1 MNEPRYC
8 SLLWTHLSNE
18 PGGTLRSCC
27 IARERISRPDGSD
40 YTLGEDS
47 IRDIFHSEYMKN
59 LRQEIREGKTPEN
72 CATCWI
78 DEDNGKESKRQLY
91 NGYAEWRYPDG
102 IDYMVEPDMPRDYQ
116 LILGNACNLK
126 CRTCN
131 ANYSSKWRKESID
144 RKIEFWEPPSKIDLH
159 DLEQSRFW
167 LDIEDWLPNVR
178 VLEIMGGEPFYMK
191 EFRKLIDKLVDM
203 GVSKNIMITLSTNGT
218 HYNDTLI
225 NKIVDNFENLGFNI
239 SLDGV
244 GDKFD
249 YLRHGD
255 NWEDNVIGNIDK
267 FYKLHTENDH
277 VNINITHTVSVWNFF
292 YLREFHDFF
301 ETHYPKFNIWNN
313 TVHFP
318 EWCEANVVPEPTK
331 NLIIDKVRNPENYGL
346 PAWDKDK
353 FEKDIKPLVEHTA
366 TDSKEEHWQ
375 KFIEQVNAGDVY
387 RQESFADTFS
397 ELYDILKGDM
407 VSI

>member
-1 MNEPRYC
+1 MSEPKHC

-47 IRDIFHSEYMKN
+47 IRDIFHSDYMKD
-59 LRQEIREGKTPEN
+59 LRHEIREGNKPEN

-102 IDYMVEPDMPRDYQ
+102 IDYEAEPDMPRDYQ

-144 RKIEFWEPPSKIDLH
+144 REISFWEPPSKIDLH
-159 DLEQSRFW
+159 DLENSKFW
-167 LDIEDWLPNVR
+167 LDIEDWLPHVK

-218 HYNDTLI
+218 FYNDKLI
-225 NKIVDNFENLGFNI
+225 DKIVGNFENLGFNI

-244 GDKFD
+244 AEKFD

-255 NWEDNVIGNIDK
+255 SWDNNVLANLDK
-267 FYKLHTENDH
+267 FYKLHTEHDH
-277 VNINITHTVSVWNFF
+277 VNINVTHTVSVWNFF
-292 YLREFHDFF
+292 YLREFHHFF
-301 ETHYPKFNIWNN
+301 ETEYPEFMIWNN
-313 TVHFP
+313 LVHFP
-318 EWCEANVVPEPTK
+318 EWCEANVVPSPLKET
-331 NLIIDKVRNPENYGL
+331 IMDRVTNPEKHGL
-346 PAWDKDK
+346 PAWDQIKYD
-353 FEKDIKPLVEHTA
+353 KDIAPLVAHAGTES
-366 TDSKEEHWQ
+366 TDEHWRM
-375 KFIEQVNAGDVY
+375 FVAQVKAGDVY
-387 RQESFADTFS
+387 RDESFEDTFT
-397 ELYDILKGDM
+397 ELFEVLKDNM
-407 VSI
+407 ISI

>member
-1 MNEPRYC
+1 
-8 SLLWTHLSNE
+8 
-18 PGGTLRSCC
+18 
-27 IARERISRPDGSD
+27 
-40 YTLGEDS
+40 
-47 IRDIFHSEYMKN
+47 MKN
-59 LRQEIREGKTPEN
+59 LRQEIREGKMPEN

-102 IDYMVEPDMPRDYQ
+102 IDYEAEPDMPRDYQ

-144 RKIEFWEPPSKIDLH
+144 RNIEFWEPPSKIDLH
-159 DLEQSRFW
+159 DLEQSKFW
-167 LDIEDWLPNVR
+167 LDIEDWLPHVR

-218 HYNDTLI
+218 HYNDKLI
-225 NKIVDNFENLGFNI
+225 DKIVGNFENLGFNI

-244 GDKFD
+244 EEKFD

-255 NWEDNVIGNIDK
+255 NWDNVKSNLDK

-277 VNINITHTVSVWNFF
+277 VNINVTHTVSVWNFF
-292 YLREFHDFF
+292 YLRDFHLYF
-301 ETHYPKFNIWNN
+301 ETNYPEFLIWNN
-313 TVHFP
+313 LVHFP
-318 EWCEANVVPEPTK
+318 EWCEANVVPGLTK
-331 NLIIDKVRNPENYGL
+331 YVIADRVKHPEDFGL
-346 PAWDKDK
+346 PAWDKEK
-353 FEKDIKPLVEHTA
+353 YNKDISPLVEHA
-366 TDSKEEHWQ
+366 LTDSTEEHWQ
-375 KFIEQVNAGDVY
+375 KFLEQVNAGDVY
-387 RQESFADTFS
+387 RNESFEDTFT
-397 ELYDILKGDM
+397 ELYNIVKGDM
-407 VSI
+407 ISI

>member
-1 MNEPRYC
+1 MNEPKHC

-18 PGGTLRSCC
+18 PGGTCRSCC

-47 IRDIFHSEYMKN
+47 IRDIFHSDYMTN

-102 IDYMVEPDMPRDYQ
+102 IDYNAEPDMPRDYQ

-131 ANYSSKWRKESID
+131 ANYSSKWRKESLD
-144 RKIEFWEPPSKIDLH
+144 RDIEFWEPPSKIDLH
-159 DLEQSRFW
+159 DLEESKFW
-167 LDIEDWLPNVR
+167 LDIEDWLPHVR

-218 HYNDTLI
+218 FYNDKLI
-225 NKIVDNFENLGFNI
+225 DKIVGNFENLGFNI

-244 GDKFD
+244 AEKFD

-255 NWEDNVIGNIDK
+255 SWNNVVENLDK
-267 FYKLHTENDH
+267 FYKLHTEHDH
-277 VNINITHTVSVWNFF
+277 VNINVTHTVSVWNFF
-292 YLREFHDFF
+292 YLREFHHYF
-301 ETHYPKFNIWNN
+301 ETTYPQFLIWNN
-313 TVHFP
+313 LVHFP
-318 EWCEANVVPEPTK
+318 EWCEANVVPASLKDEIM
-331 NLIIDKVRNPENYGL
+331 NKVSNPEQYGL
-346 PAWDKDK
+346 PAWDQIKYN
-353 FEKDIKPLVEHTA
+353 KDIAPLVAHAGTEST
-366 TDSKEEHWQ
+366 EEHWQ
-375 KFIEQVNAGDVY
+375 MFIAQVKAGDVY
-387 RQESFADTFS
+387 RNESFKETFT
-397 ELYDILKGDM
+397 ELHDVLKDNM
-407 VSI
+407 ISI

>member
-1 MNEPRYC
+1 MNEPRHC

-18 PGGTLRSCC
+18 PGGTCRSCC

-47 IRDIFHSEYMKN
+47 IRDIFHSDYMKN
-59 LRQEIREGKTPEN
+59 LRQEIREGKMPEN

-102 IDYMVEPDMPRDYQ
+102 IDYEAEPDMPRDYQ

-144 RKIEFWEPPSKIDLH
+144 RNIEFWEPPSKIDLH
-159 DLEQSRFW
+159 DLEQSKFW
-167 LDIEDWLPNVR
+167 LDIEDWLPHVR

-191 EFRKLIDKLVDM
+191 EFRKLIDKLVDR

-218 HYNDTLI
+218 FYNDKLI
-225 NKIVDNFENLGFNI
+225 DKIVGNFENLGFNI

-244 GDKFD
+244 EEKFD

-255 NWEDNVIGNIDK
+255 NWDNVKSNLDK

-277 VNINITHTVSVWNFF
+277 VNINVTHTVSVWNFF
-292 YLREFHDFF
+292 YLRDFHLYF
-301 ETHYPKFNIWNN
+301 ETNYPEFLIWNN
-313 TVHFP
+313 LVHFP
-318 EWCEANVVPEPTK
+318 EWCEANVVPGLTK
-331 NLIIDKVRNPENYGL
+331 YVI
-346 PAWDKDK
+346 A
-353 FEKDIKPLVEHTA
+353 
-366 TDSKEEHWQ
+366 
-375 KFIEQVNAGDVY
+375 IE
-387 RQESFADTFS
+387 
-397 ELYDILKGDM
+397 
-407 VSI
+407 